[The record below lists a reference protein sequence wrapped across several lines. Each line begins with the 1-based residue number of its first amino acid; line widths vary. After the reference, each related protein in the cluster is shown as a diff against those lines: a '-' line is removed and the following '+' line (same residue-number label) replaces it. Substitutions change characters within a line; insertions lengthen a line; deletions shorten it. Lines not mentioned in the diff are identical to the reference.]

1 MAADGSIPGH
11 WPGTVR
17 PSNVADVQ
25 GIAAAVV
32 LIAILLGILL
42 VVAFDLF
49 CLVRLAASERV
60 RFLPRL
66 AWAVLI
72 VCASPFGG
80 AAFLLCQRQ
89 PQRSRHPP
97 CVSPPSA
104 GTNFGR

>member
-1 MAADGSIPGH
+1 M
-11 WPGTVR
+11 
-17 PSNVADVQ
+17 Q

-32 LIAILLGILL
+32 LMAILLGVLV

-49 CLVRLAASERV
+49 CLVRLAAAERV

-66 AWAVLI
+66 AWAPLI

-89 PQRSRHPP
+89 PKRSRRPP
-97 CVSPPSA
+97 RVSPPSV
-104 GTNFGR
+104 GTSFGR